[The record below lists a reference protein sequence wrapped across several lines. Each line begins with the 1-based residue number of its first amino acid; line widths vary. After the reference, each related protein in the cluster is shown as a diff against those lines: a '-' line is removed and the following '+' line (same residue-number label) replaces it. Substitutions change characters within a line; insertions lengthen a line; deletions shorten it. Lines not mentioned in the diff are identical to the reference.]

1 MQMINNKLNL
11 IVTGGKM
18 KFLMQRKW
26 KEILIVPFLILI
38 FSSPLKAQDEI
49 LNELLNTANLLN
61 ETLLEITALSDEDEN
76 LIGDELDKQI
86 SKDLKFTKEKK
97 FNLNKIFNNLMK
109 YVNRTNINYSYKVV
123 KTDEINA
130 YAIAGGRMYINTGII
145 DFLDTE
151 DEIAFVIAHE
161 ISHNELRHCIKRV
174 QYAAIA
180 SSIDPNLG
188 EIVQVAYG
196 IYSMP
201 FTKYDEFDADELGVN
216 LMKKAGYDKQG
227 AVSFF
232 KKLEELE
239 KEYGMDNRDPV
250 NDFIS
255 SHPTAKERGNRVK
268 NM

>member
-1 MQMINNKLNL
+1 MINKIWSLKKIL
-11 IVTGGKM
+11 VTP
-18 KFLMQRKW
+18 L
-26 KEILIVPFLILI
+26 LILL
-38 FSSPLKAQDEI
+38 FSIPLKAQDEV
-49 LNELLNTANLLN
+49 LKDLLNTANLLN
-61 ETLLEITALSDEDEN
+61 ESLLEITALSDEDEN

-86 SKDLKFTKEKK
+86 SKDLQLTKERK
-97 FNLNKIFNNLMK
+97 FNIKKIFNNMMK
-109 YVNRTNINYSYKVV
+109 YVSRTNIDYGYKVV
-123 KTDEINA
+123 RTDEVNA
-130 YAIAGGRMYINTGII
+130 YAIAGGKMYINTGII

-151 DEIAFVIAHE
+151 DEIAFVLAHE

-201 FTKYDEFDADELGVN
+201 FTKYDEFDADELGVK
-216 LMKKAGYDKQG
+216 LMRKAGYDKSG

-232 KKLEELE
+232 EKLEELE
-239 KEYGMDNRDPV
+239 KEYGMDQKDPV

-255 SHPTAKERGNRVK
+255 SHPTARERGNRVK
-268 NM
+268 KM

>member
-1 MQMINNKLNL
+1 
-11 IVTGGKM
+11 M
-18 KFLMQRKW
+18 KTVNENWRSL
-26 KEILIVPFLILI
+26 LLVPLLALI
-38 FSSPLKAQDEI
+38 FSAPIKAQDEI

-61 ETLLEITALSDEDEN
+61 ETLLELTALSDEDEN

-86 SKDLKFTKEKK
+86 SKDLRFSKEKK
-97 FNLNKIFNNLMK
+97 FNVKNIFDKLMK
-109 YVNRTNINYSYKVV
+109 NVQRTSINYSYKVV
-123 KTDEINA
+123 RTDEVNA

-145 DFLDTE
+145 EFLDNE
-151 DEIAFVIAHE
+151 NEIAFVLAHE

-196 IYSMP
+196 MYSMP
-201 FTKYDEFDADELGVN
+201 FTKYDEFEADELGVK
-216 LMKKAGYDKQG
+216 LMKKAGYNKSG

-232 KKLEELE
+232 EKLEKLE
-239 KEYGMDNRDPV
+239 KEYGMDQRDPV

-255 SHPTAKERGNRVK
+255 SHPTAKERRNRVK
-268 NM
+268 KM